1 VPKHLPHDSMQSA
14 REFIAEANCRVVEC
28 DESLVSKVEEALE
41 TLKRN
46 VRESYPQ

>member
-1 VPKHLPHDSMQSA
+1 M
-14 REFIAEANCRVVEC
+14 EC

-46 VRESYPQ
+46 VRILPPMIYNLDESSVQNIYF